1 MKKYLPIASISLLAA
16 TLVVLVFYPSA
27 SSILGITS
35 LLLSLALSIYTIYQ
49 THKGTENARAKILK
63 EVGVMV
69 LTLIIILFLGGIVAV
84 LTNYQVSMRWGEVA
98 GVVSAI
104 GASFLVGYLVRMGM
118 MKLNK

>member
-49 THKGTENARAKILK
+49 THKRIGSTDSHSRRHPLPRWDCCHVGKLPSEHKVGRGGGTSVRDRGEFSCWVSGPHGDD
-63 EVGVMV
+63 EV
-69 LTLIIILFLGGIVAV
+69 
-84 LTNYQVSMRWGEVA
+84 E
-98 GVVSAI
+98 
-104 GASFLVGYLVRMGM
+104 
-118 MKLNK
+118 

>member
-49 THKGTENARAKILK
+49 THKRSGRNGSHAHNHPLPRWDCCRADKLSSEY
-63 EVGVMV
+63 EVGR
-69 LTLIIILFLGGIVAV
+69 GGGSGVRDRGEFSCW
-84 LTNYQVSMRWGEVA
+84 VSGPHGDDEVE
-98 GVVSAI
+98 
-104 GASFLVGYLVRMGM
+104 
-118 MKLNK
+118 